1 MTDKSN
7 LTPAPG
13 SGPVRE
19 QARSQEDLP
28 VPEPQ
33 HDLAWAL
40 NQVQEALRGL
50 RFGQITITV
59 QDGVVVQVERVER
72 RRFQKRPDY

>member
-1 MTDKSN
+1 MTDNSN
-7 LTPAPG
+7 RTPAREGLP
-13 SGPVRE
+13 E
-19 QARSQEDLP
+19 QARGLVP
-28 VPEPQ
+28 AGPEPQ

-72 RRFQKRPDY
+72 RRFQKRPEY